1 MNENIPILGV
11 LGAIAKIL
19 QIGEVYIYVQGE
31 DGYPLLFVLPKQQP
45 SVVKMILA
53 NSQKNRQI
61 IQQYIVIYNM
71 MRYNCI
77 MAIVHKNIGNYGV
90 ATGYE

>member
-1 MNENIPILGV
+1 M
-11 LGAIAKIL
+11 
-19 QIGEVYIYVQGE
+19 YICAYGE

-71 MRYNCI
+71 MKYNCI
-77 MAIVHKNIGNYGV
+77 MAIVYKNIENYGV
-90 ATGYE
+90 AVGYE